1 MAMRKVFYGPEG
13 IMLNHI
19 LRLYDKQSL
28 LNYAGD
34 LQIRRVS
41 GLKKDELAYKFFWV
55 IIIVLIVGCI
65 LVTLIVLIFGKKI
78 SKTENDY
85 LKFRIHLL
93 LFKYY
98 L

>member
-1 MAMRKVFYGPEG
+1 MAMSKVFYGPEG

-41 GLKKDELAYKFFWV
+41 G
-55 IIIVLIVGCI
+55 
-65 LVTLIVLIFGKKI
+65 
-78 SKTENDY
+78 
-85 LKFRIHLL
+85 
-93 LFKYY
+93 
-98 L
+98 